1 MNYLSVQDLGKSYGV
16 QTLFK
21 GLNFGV
27 DQGQKVALVA
37 RNGSGKTTILR
48 ALAGLEPPDTGEIV
62 YRKGIQVAFL
72 KQESDFGDAKTV
84 FEAIYESENPILLA
98 IRAYEAALLNPDD
111 TNIFQKAFDQMDR
124 MEAWDYEVK
133 VKTIL
138 SKLKLDD
145 LQQEVSILSG
155 GQRKRL
161 SLAKILIDQ
170 PDFLILDEP
179 TNHLD
184 LEMIE
189 WLQEYLSKEQ
199 ITLFIVT
206 HDRYFLDAICNEIL
220 ELEEGTLYRY
230 KGNYTYYLEKK
241 EERQAILQTNIDK
254 AKNLYSKELEWMRRQ
269 PKARG
274 TKSKARIESFYDV
287 EKSAKKKIKN
297 DKIQLEVQ
305 MTRLGSKILELHKV
319 SKAYGDLKILDQF
332 TYTFKKRDRVGIVGK
347 NGVGKTTVLN
357 MLTGTESIDAGKI
370 VVGDTVEIGYYT
382 QKGMKM
388 DEGKRVIEIVRDI
401 AEYIPLVGGR
411 KMTAA
416 QLLERFLFS
425 KDAQW
430 KHVSVLSGGEK
441 KRLYLLTILMK
452 NPNFLILDEPTND
465 LDLITLKV
473 LEEFLEEFEG
483 CIITVSHDR
492 YFMDRLVDHLFIF
505 EGEGQVRDFP
515 GNYTDYRVNISND
528 ANLKQTKSKDKVI
541 VKNNVAEQKRKL
553 TYKEKKEY
561 DTIES
566 VIDTLEQEKTTIGAQ
581 FNDPDLNPEKM
592 KELGRRIKEIDD
604 EIAEKTDRWMELA
617 ELM

>member
-37 RNGSGKTTILR
+37 RNGTGKTTILR

-220 ELEEGTLYRY
+220 ELEEGDLYRY

-473 LEEFLEEFEG
+473 LEEFLDEFQG
-483 CIITVSHDR
+483 CMITVSHDR

-528 ANLKQTKSKDKVI
+528 AKLKQTKSKDKVI

-566 VIDTLEQEKTTIGAQ
+566 VIDALEQEKTIIGAQ

-592 KELGRRIKEIDD
+592 KELGKRIKEIDD

>member
-37 RNGSGKTTILR
+37 RNGTGKTTILR

-111 TNIFQKAFDQMDR
+111 TNIFQKVFDQMDR

-189 WLQEYLSKEQ
+189 WLQEYLSKEE

-220 ELEEGTLYRY
+220 ELEEGNLFRY

-241 EERQAILQTNIDK
+241 EERQAIFQTNIDK

-287 EKSAKKKIKN
+287 EKFAKKKIKN

-528 ANLKQTKSKDKVI
+528 AKLKKTKSKDKVI

-566 VIDTLEQEKTTIGAQ
+566 VIDALEQEKTIIGAQ

-592 KELGRRIKEIDD
+592 KELGKRIKKIDD

-617 ELM
+617 ELI

>member
-37 RNGSGKTTILR
+37 RNGTGKTTILR
-48 ALAGLEPPDTGEIV
+48 ALADLEPPDTGEIV

-220 ELEEGTLYRY
+220 ELEEGDLYRY

-528 ANLKQTKSKDKVI
+528 AKLKQRKLKDKVI

-561 DTIES
+561 DNIES
-566 VIDTLEQEKTTIGAQ
+566 VIDALEQEKTTIGAQ

-592 KELGRRIKEIDD
+592 KELGKRIKEIDD

-617 ELM
+617 ELI

>member
-1 MNYLSVQDLGKSYGV
+1 MNYLSVQNLGKSYGI

-21 GLNFGV
+21 GLSFGV

-37 RNGSGKTTILR
+37 RNGTGKTTILR
-48 ALAGLEPPDTGEIV
+48 ALAGVEPADTGEVV
-62 YRKGIQVAFL
+62 YRKGIQIAYL
-72 KQESDFGDAKTV
+72 EQDSDFGNAKTV
-84 FEAIYESENPILLA
+84 FEAIYESENPMLLA
-98 IRAYEAALLNPDD
+98 IRAYEAALLKTDD
-111 TNIFQKAFDQMDR
+111 TKAFQAAFDQMDR

-138 SKLKLDD
+138 SKLKLEDV
-145 LQQEVSILSG
+145 QQEVSILSG

-161 SLAKILIDQ
+161 SLAKILIEQ

-184 LEMIE
+184 LPMIE

-220 ELEEGTLYRY
+220 ELEGGDLFRY
-230 KGNYTYYLEKK
+230 KGNYKYYLEKK
-241 EERQAILQTNIDK
+241 EERQLVLQTNIDK
-254 AKNLYSKELEWMRRQ
+254 AKNLYTKELEWMRRQ

-274 TKSKARIESFYDV
+274 TKSKARIDGFYEV
-287 EKSAKKKIKN
+287 KKVAKQKIKN
-297 DKIQLEVQ
+297 EQIQLEVQ

-319 SKAYGDLKILDQF
+319 SKSYSQLQILNQF

-347 NGVGKTTVLN
+347 NGVGKTTLLN
-357 MLTGTESIDAGKI
+357 MLTGAESIDAGKI
-370 VVGDTVEIGYYT
+370 VIGDTVVMGYYT
-382 QKGMKM
+382 QSGMKM

-411 KMTAA
+411 KLTAA

-430 KHVSVLSGGEK
+430 KYVSVLSGGEK
-441 KRLYLLTILMK
+441 KRLYLLTVLMK

-473 LEEFLEEFEG
+473 LEDFLDEFQG
-483 CIITVSHDR
+483 CVITVSHDR
-492 YFMDRLVDHLFIF
+492 YFMDRLVDHLFVF
-505 EGEGQVRDFP
+505 EGDGVVKDFP
-515 GNYTDYRVNISND
+515 GNYTDYRWQQS
-528 ANLKQTKSKDKVI
+528 KEGKSKELKAKEKAVQEERT
-541 VKNNVAEQKRKL
+541 VQEKRKL
-553 TYKEKKEY
+553 TYLEKKEY
-561 DTIES
+561 DSIES
-566 VIDTLEQEKTTIGAQ
+566 QIDALDQEKVTIGEQ
-581 FNDPDLNPEKM
+581 FNSSNLDPEKV
-592 KELGRRIKEIDD
+592 KVLGMRVKEIDE
-604 EIAEKTDRWMELA
+604 EIAEKTERWMELD
-617 ELM
+617 ELT

>member
-37 RNGSGKTTILR
+37 RNGTGKTTILR
-48 ALAGLEPPDTGEIV
+48 ALAGMEPPDTGEIV

-72 KQESDFGDAKTV
+72 KQESDFGEAKTV

-111 TNIFQKAFDQMDR
+111 TNIFQKAFDQMDLL
-124 MEAWDYEVK
+124 EAWDYEVK

-206 HDRYFLDAICNEIL
+206 HDRYFLDAVCNEIL
-220 ELEEGTLYRY
+220 ELEEGDLYRY
-230 KGNYTYYLEKK
+230 KGSYTYYLEKK

-430 KHVSVLSGGEK
+430 KYVSVLSGGEK
-441 KRLYLLTILMK
+441 RRLYLLTILMK

-473 LEEFLEEFEG
+473 LEDFLDEFEG
-483 CIITVSHDR
+483 CMITVSHDR

-515 GNYTDYRVNISND
+515 GNYTDYRSYISQAD
-528 ANLKQTKSKDKVI
+528 KLKQTKPKNKVVKDKVT
-541 VKNNVAEQKRKL
+541 KGKRKL
-553 TYKEKKEY
+553 TYNERKEY

-566 VIDTLEQEKTTIGAQ
+566 VIDALEHEKTSIGSR

-592 KELGRRIKEIDD
+592 KELGKRIKEIDD

>member
-21 GLNFGV
+21 GLSFGV

-37 RNGSGKTTILR
+37 RNGKGKTTILR

-220 ELEEGTLYRY
+220 ELEEGDLYRY

-274 TKSKARIESFYDV
+274 TKSKARIESFYDL

-305 MTRLGSKILELHKV
+305 MTRLGSKIIEMHKV
-319 SKAYGDLKILDQF
+319 SKAYGDLNILDQF
-332 TYTFKKRDRVGIVGK
+332 SYAFKKRDRVGIIGK

-515 GNYTDYRVNISND
+515 GNYTDYRTYISAD
-528 ANLKQTKSKDKVI
+528 DKLKQTRVKDKD
-541 VKNNVAEQKRKL
+541 VKDKFIERKRKL
-553 TYKEKKEY
+553 TYNEKKEY

-566 VIDTLEQEKTTIGAQ
+566 LIVALEQEKRTIEVQ
-581 FNDPDLNPEKM
+581 FNDPDLNPEKI
-592 KELGRRIKEIDD
+592 KELSMRIKEIDD
-604 EIAEKTDRWMELA
+604 VIADKTARWMELA
-617 ELM
+617 ELI

>member
-1 MNYLSVQDLGKSYGV
+1 MNYLSVQDLGKSYGI

-21 GLNFGV
+21 GLSFGI

-37 RNGSGKTTILR
+37 RNGTGKTTILR
-48 ALAGLEPPDTGEIV
+48 ALAGVESADTGEIV
-62 YRKGIQVAFL
+62 YRKGVRVAFL
-72 KQESDFGDAKTV
+72 QQESNFGDAKTV
-84 FEAIYESENPILLA
+84 FEAIYESENPMLLA
-98 IRAYEAALLNPDD
+98 IRSYEAALLNPED
-111 TNIFQKAFDQMDR
+111 TIVFQKAFDQMDQL
-124 MEAWDYEVK
+124 EAWDYEVK

-145 LQQEVSILSG
+145 LKQEVSVLSG

-161 SLAKILIDQ
+161 SLAKILIEQ

-199 ITLFIVT
+199 VTLFIVT
-206 HDRYFLDAICNEIL
+206 HDRYFLDAICDEIL
-220 ELEEGTLYRY
+220 ELEEGDLFRY

-241 EERQAILQTNIDK
+241 EERQSILQTNIDK

-274 TKSKARIESFYDV
+274 VKSKARVESFYEV
-287 EKSAKKKIKN
+287 EKSAKKRIKN
-297 DKIQLEVQ
+297 DKVQLEVQ
-305 MTRLGSKILELHKV
+305 MTRLGSKIMELHKV
-319 SKAYGDLKILDQF
+319 SKSYGDLKILDQF
-332 TYTFKKRDRVGIVGK
+332 TYTFKKRDRIGIVGK

-357 MLTGTESIDAGKI
+357 MLTGLEKNDAGKI
-370 VVGDTVEIGYYT
+370 VVGDTVVVGYYT
-382 QKGMKM
+382 QSGMMM

-401 AEYIPLVGGR
+401 AEYIPLIGGR

-473 LEEFLEEFEG
+473 LEDFLDEFQG
-483 CIITVSHDR
+483 CMITVSHDR
-492 YFMDRLVDHLFIF
+492 YFMDRLVDHLFVF
-505 EGEGQVRDFP
+505 EGEGKVKDFP
-515 GNYTDYRVNISND
+515 GNYTDYRSQVSSD
-528 ANLKQTKSKDKVI
+528 GKLKQ
-541 VKNNVAEQKRKL
+541 VKPKQKEVVAEKVSVEKRKL
-553 TYKEKKEY
+553 TYNEKKEY
-561 DTIES
+561 DTIEL
-566 VIDTLEQEKTTIGAQ
+566 IIANLEEEKASISEQ
-581 FNDPDLNPEKM
+581 FNHLDVDAEKV
-592 KELGRRIKEIDD
+592 KALGIRIKEIDD
-604 EIAEKTDRWMELA
+604 EIADKTDRWMQLA
-617 ELM
+617 ELI

>member
-21 GLNFGV
+21 GLNFGI

-37 RNGSGKTTILR
+37 RNGTGKTTILR

-220 ELEEGTLYRY
+220 ELEEGDLYRY

-241 EERQAILQTNIDK
+241 EESQAILQTNIDK

-515 GNYTDYRVNISND
+515 GNYTDYRANISND
-528 ANLKQTKSKDKVI
+528 AKLKQTKSKDKVI

-566 VIDTLEQEKTTIGAQ
+566 VIDALEQEKTTIGAQ

-592 KELGRRIKEIDD
+592 KELGKRIKEIDD

>member
-21 GLNFGV
+21 GLNFGI

-37 RNGSGKTTILR
+37 RNGTGKTTILR

-220 ELEEGTLYRY
+220 ELEEGNLYRY

-241 EERQAILQTNIDK
+241 EERQAIFQTNIDK

-515 GNYTDYRVNISND
+515 GNYTDYRANISND
-528 ANLKQTKSKDKVI
+528 TKLKQTKSKDKVI

-566 VIDTLEQEKTTIGAQ
+566 VIDALEQEKTIIGAQ

-592 KELGRRIKEIDD
+592 KELGKRIKEIDD

>member
-1 MNYLSVQDLGKSYGV
+1 MNYLSVQDLGKSYGI

-21 GLNFGV
+21 GLNFGI

-37 RNGSGKTTILR
+37 RNGTGKTTILR
-48 ALAGLEPPDTGEIV
+48 ALAGVEPADTGEIV
-62 YRKGIQVAFL
+62 YRKGIQIAFL
-72 KQESDFGDAKTV
+72 QQESDFGDAKTV
-84 FEAIYESENPILLA
+84 FEAIYESENPMLLA
-98 IRAYEAALLNPDD
+98 IRAYEAALLNPDN
-111 TNIFQKAFDQMDR
+111 TKVFQRAFDQMDQL
-124 MEAWDYEVK
+124 EAWDYEVK

-145 LQQEVSILSG
+145 LKQDVSVLSG

-161 SLAKILIDQ
+161 ALAKILIDQ

-199 ITLFIVT
+199 VTLFIVT

-220 ELEEGTLYRY
+220 ELEEGELFRY

-241 EERQAILQTNIDK
+241 QERQAVLQTNIDK

-274 TKSKARIESFYDV
+274 TKSKARIESFYGV
-287 EKSAKKKIKN
+287 EKSAKKRIKN
-297 DKIQLEVQ
+297 DKVQLEVQ

-319 SKAYGDLKILDQF
+319 SKAYGDLNILDQF
-332 TYTFKKRDRVGIVGK
+332 TYTFKKRDRIGIVGK

-370 VVGDTVEIGYYT
+370 VVGDTVVIGYYT
-382 QKGMKM
+382 QSGMKM

-401 AEYIPLVGGR
+401 AEYIPLIGGR

-473 LEEFLEEFEG
+473 LEDFLDEFEG
-483 CIITVSHDR
+483 CMITVSHDR
-492 YFMDRLVDHLFIF
+492 YFMDRLVDHLFVF
-505 EGEGQVRDFP
+505 EGEGQVKDFP
-515 GNYTDYRVNISND
+515 GNYTDYR
-528 ANLKQTKSKDKVI
+528 ANVSADGKLKQTKSKEKVVVKEKI
-541 VKNNVAEQKRKL
+541 VKEKRKL
-553 TYKEKKEY
+553 TYNEKKEY

-566 VIDTLEQEKTTIGAQ
+566 VIDALEQEKATIGVQ
-581 FNDPDLNPEKM
+581 FNDPDIDAEKM
-592 KELGRRIKEIDD
+592 KDLGLRLKALDD
-604 EIAEKTDRWMELA
+604 EIANKTDRWMELA
-617 ELM
+617 ELI

>member
-21 GLNFGV
+21 GLNFGI

-48 ALAGLEPPDTGEIV
+48 ALAGVEPADTGEIV

-84 FEAIYESENPILLA
+84 FEAIYESENPIILA

-111 TNIFQKAFDQMDR
+111 TDAFQKAFDQMDR

-138 SKLKLDD
+138 FKLKLED
-145 LQQEVSILSG
+145 LKQEVSILSG

-220 ELEEGTLYRY
+220 ELEEGELYRY

-515 GNYTDYRVNISND
+515 GNYTDYRTHISTD
-528 ANLKQTKSKDKVI
+528 DKLKQTKAKDKD
-541 VKNNVAEQKRKL
+541 VKDKFTEGKRKL
-553 TYKEKKEY
+553 TYNERKEY

-566 VIDTLEQEKTTIGAQ
+566 VIDALEQEKTSIGSR

-592 KELGRRIKEIDD
+592 KELGKRIKEIDD
-604 EIAEKTDRWMELA
+604 EISEKTDRWMELA

>member
-1 MNYLSVQDLGKSYGV
+1 MNYLSVQGLGKSFGI

-37 RNGSGKTTILR
+37 RNGTGKTTILK

-72 KQESDFGDAKTV
+72 KQESDFGNAKTV
-84 FEAIYESENPILLA
+84 SEAIYESENPMLLA

-111 TNIFQKAFDQMDR
+111 TNAFQKAFDQMDR

-145 LQQEVSILSG
+145 LKQEVSVLSG

-220 ELEEGTLYRY
+220 ELEEGDLYRY

-241 EERQAILQTNIDK
+241 EEHQAILQTNIDK

-287 EKSAKKKIKN
+287 EKSAKKRIKN
-297 DKIQLEVQ
+297 DKIKLEVQ
-305 MTRLGSKILELHKV
+305 MTRLGSKIIELHKV

-357 MLTGTESIDAGKI
+357 MLTGTEPIDAGKI
-370 VVGDTVEIGYYT
+370 VVGDTVVIGYYT

-473 LEEFLEEFEG
+473 LEDFLDEFEG
-483 CIITVSHDR
+483 CMITVSHDR
-492 YFMDRLVDHLFIF
+492 YFMDRLVDHLFVF
-505 EGEGQVRDFP
+505 EGEGQVKDFP
-515 GNYTDYRVNISND
+515 GNYTDYR
-528 ANLKQTKSKDKVI
+528 ANFSANGKIKQTKLHDKVV
-541 VKNNVAEQKRKL
+541 VKEKIPDEKRKL
-553 TYKEKKEY
+553 TYNEKKEY

-566 VIDTLEQEKTTIGAQ
+566 VIDALEQEKTTIGVQ
-581 FNDPDLNPEKM
+581 FNNPDLNPEKM
-592 KELGRRIKEIDD
+592 KELGIRIKEIDD
-604 EIAEKTDRWMELA
+604 EIADKTARWMELA
-617 ELM
+617 ELI

>member
-1 MNYLSVQDLGKSYGV
+1 MNYLSVQDLGKSYGI

-21 GLNFGV
+21 GLNFGI

-37 RNGSGKTTILR
+37 RNGTGKTTILR
-48 ALAGLEPPDTGEIV
+48 ALAGVESADTGEIV

-72 KQESDFGDAKTV
+72 KQESDFGNSKTV

-98 IRAYEAALLNPDD
+98 IRAYEAALLKPDD
-111 TNIFQKAFDQMDR
+111 TNVFQKAFDQMDR

-145 LQQEVSILSG
+145 LKQEVSILSG

-220 ELEEGTLYRY
+220 ELEEGELFRY

-241 EERQAILQTNIDK
+241 QERQAILQTNIDK

-274 TKSKARIESFYDV
+274 TKSKARIESFYGV
-287 EKSAKKKIKN
+287 EKSAKKRIKN
-297 DKIQLEVQ
+297 DKVQLEVQ

-357 MLTGTESIDAGKI
+357 MLTGSESIDAGKI
-370 VVGDTVEIGYYT
+370 VLGDTVVIGYYT

-473 LEEFLEEFEG
+473 LEDFLDEFEG
-483 CIITVSHDR
+483 CMITVSHDR

-505 EGEGQVRDFP
+505 EGEGHVKDFP
-515 GNYTDYRVNISND
+515 GNYTDYRSNVSSD
-528 ANLKQTKSKDKVI
+528 GKLKQTKSKDKVV
-541 VKNNVAEQKRKL
+541 VKNKVAEQKRKL
-553 TYKEKKEY
+553 TYNEKKEY

-566 VIDTLEQEKTTIGAQ
+566 VIDALEQEKTTIGVQ

-592 KELGRRIKEIDD
+592 KELGKRIKEIDD

>member
-21 GLNFGV
+21 GLNFGI

-37 RNGSGKTTILR
+37 RNGAGKTTILR
-48 ALAGLEPPDTGEIV
+48 ALAGVEPADTGEIV

-72 KQESDFGDAKTV
+72 KQESDFGDAETV
-84 FEAIYESENPILLA
+84 FEAIYESQNPILLA

-111 TNIFQKAFDQMDR
+111 TDTFQKAFDQMDR

-145 LQQEVSILSG
+145 LNQEVSILSG

-189 WLQEYLSKEQ
+189 WLQEYFSKEQ

-220 ELEEGTLYRY
+220 ELEEGDLYRY

-254 AKNLYSKELEWMRRQ
+254 VKNLYSKELEWMRRQ

-319 SKAYGDLKILDQF
+319 SKAYGDLKILNQF
-332 TYTFKKRDRVGIVGK
+332 TYTFTKRDRVGIIGK

-388 DEGKRVIEIVRDI
+388 DEGKRVIEIVREI

-411 KMTAA
+411 KMTAV

-515 GNYTDYRVNISND
+515 GNYTDYRSHISTD
-528 ANLKQTKSKDKVI
+528 YKLKQTKAKDKDVRD
-541 VKNNVAEQKRKL
+541 KFTEGKRKL
-553 TYKEKKEY
+553 TYNEKKEY
-561 DTIES
+561 DTIELL
-566 VIDTLEQEKTTIGAQ
+566 IDALEQEKRTIGVQ
-581 FNDPDLNPEKM
+581 FNDSDLNPEKI
-592 KELGRRIKEIDD
+592 KELSMRIKEIDD
-604 EIAEKTDRWMELA
+604 EIADKTARWMELA
-617 ELM
+617 ELI

>member
-37 RNGSGKTTILR
+37 RNGTGKTTILR

-84 FEAIYESENPILLA
+84 FEAIYESENTILLA

-111 TNIFQKAFDQMDR
+111 TDVFQKAFDQMDR

-138 SKLKLDD
+138 FKLKLDD
-145 LQQEVSILSG
+145 LKQEVSILSG

-220 ELEEGTLYRY
+220 ELEEGDLYRY

-241 EERQAILQTNIDK
+241 EERQDILQTNIDK
-254 AKNLYSKELEWMRRQ
+254 AKNLFSKELEWMRRQ

-473 LEEFLEEFEG
+473 LEDFLGEFEG
-483 CIITVSHDR
+483 CMITVSHDR

-505 EGEGQVRDFP
+505 EGEGQVKDFP
-515 GNYTDYRVNISND
+515 GNYTDYRANVSND
-528 ANLKQTKSKDKVI
+528 GKLKQIKSKDKVV
-541 VKNNVAEQKRKL
+541 VKNKVAEEKRKL
-553 TYKEKKEY
+553 TYNEKKEY

-566 VIDTLEQEKTTIGAQ
+566 VIEVLEQEKTTIGVQ

-592 KELGRRIKEIDD
+592 KELGKRIKEIDD

>member
-1 MNYLSVQDLGKSYGV
+1 MNYLSVQDLGKSYGI

-21 GLNFGV
+21 GLNFGI

-37 RNGSGKTTILR
+37 RNGTGKTTILR
-48 ALAGLEPPDTGEIV
+48 ALAGVDPADTGEIV
-62 YRKGIQVAFL
+62 YRKGIKVAFL
-72 KQESDFGDAKTV
+72 KQESDFGNAKTV

-111 TNIFQKAFDQMDR
+111 TNVFQKAFDQMDR

-145 LQQEVSILSG
+145 LKQEVSILSG
-155 GQRKRL
+155 GQRKRI

-220 ELEEGTLYRY
+220 ELEEGELFRY

-241 EERQAILQTNIDK
+241 QERQAILQTNIDK

-274 TKSKARIESFYDV
+274 TKSKARIESFYGV
-287 EKSAKKKIKN
+287 EKSAKKRIKN
-297 DKIQLEVQ
+297 DKVQLEVQ

-357 MLTGTESIDAGKI
+357 MLTGTESVDAGKI
-370 VVGDTVEIGYYT
+370 VLGDTVVIGYYT

-473 LEEFLEEFEG
+473 LEDFLDEFEG
-483 CIITVSHDR
+483 CMITVSHDR

-505 EGEGQVRDFP
+505 EGEGHVKDFP
-515 GNYTDYRVNISND
+515 GNYTDYRSNVSTD
-528 ANLKQTKSKDKVI
+528 GKLKQTKSKDKVV
-541 VKNNVAEQKRKL
+541 VKNKVPEEKRKL
-553 TYKEKKEY
+553 TYNEKKEY

-566 VIDTLEQEKTTIGAQ
+566 VIDALEQEKTTIGVQ

-592 KELGRRIKEIDD
+592 KELGKRIKEIDD
-604 EIAEKTDRWMELA
+604 EIAEKTDRWVELA

>member
-21 GLNFGV
+21 SLNFGI

-48 ALAGLEPPDTGEIV
+48 ALAGVEPADTGEIV

-72 KQESDFGDAKTV
+72 KQESDFGDVKTV
-84 FEAIYESENPILLA
+84 FEAIYESENPIILA

-111 TNIFQKAFDQMDR
+111 TDAFQKAFDQMDR

-138 SKLKLDD
+138 FKLKLDD

-220 ELEEGTLYRY
+220 ELEEGDLYRY

-287 EKSAKKKIKN
+287 KKSAKKKIKN

-332 TYTFKKRDRVGIVGK
+332 TYTFTKRDRVGIIGK

-370 VVGDTVEIGYYT
+370 VVGDTVEIG
-382 QKGMKM
+382 
-388 DEGKRVIEIVRDI
+388 
-401 AEYIPLVGGR
+401 
-411 KMTAA
+411 
-416 QLLERFLFS
+416 
-425 KDAQW
+425 
-430 KHVSVLSGGEK
+430 
-441 KRLYLLTILMK
+441 
-452 NPNFLILDEPTND
+452 
-465 LDLITLKV
+465 
-473 LEEFLEEFEG
+473 
-483 CIITVSHDR
+483 
-492 YFMDRLVDHLFIF
+492 
-505 EGEGQVRDFP
+505 
-515 GNYTDYRVNISND
+515 
-528 ANLKQTKSKDKVI
+528 
-541 VKNNVAEQKRKL
+541 
-553 TYKEKKEY
+553 
-561 DTIES
+561 
-566 VIDTLEQEKTTIGAQ
+566 
-581 FNDPDLNPEKM
+581 
-592 KELGRRIKEIDD
+592 
-604 EIAEKTDRWMELA
+604 
-617 ELM
+617 

>member
-48 ALAGLEPPDTGEIV
+48 ALAGIEPPDTGEIV

-111 TNIFQKAFDQMDR
+111 TNIFQKAFDQMVR

-220 ELEEGTLYRY
+220 ELEEGDLYRY

-305 MTRLGSKILELHKV
+305 MTRLGSKILEMHKV
-319 SKAYGDLKILDQF
+319 SKAYGNLKILDQF

-473 LEEFLEEFEG
+473 LEDFLDEFEG
-483 CIITVSHDR
+483 CMITVSHDR

-515 GNYTDYRVNISND
+515 GNYTDYRSYISQAD
-528 ANLKQTKSKDKVI
+528 KLKQTKPKNKVVKDKVT
-541 VKNNVAEQKRKL
+541 KGKRKL
-553 TYKEKKEY
+553 TYNERKEY

-566 VIDTLEQEKTTIGAQ
+566 VIDALEHEKTSIGSR

-592 KELGRRIKEIDD
+592 KELGKRIKEIDD

>member
-1 MNYLSVQDLGKSYGV
+1 MNYLSVQDLSKSYGV

-37 RNGSGKTTILR
+37 RNGTGKTTILR
-48 ALAGLEPPDTGEIV
+48 ALAGMEPPDTGEIV

-220 ELEEGTLYRY
+220 ELDEGDLYRY

-473 LEEFLEEFEG
+473 LEDFLDEFEG
-483 CIITVSHDR
+483 CMITVSHDR

-505 EGEGQVRDFP
+505 EGDGQVRDFP
-515 GNYTDYRVNISND
+515 GNYTDYRSHISQAD
-528 ANLKQTKSKDKVI
+528 KLKQTKPKDKV
-541 VKNNVAEQKRKL
+541 VKDKVTKGKRKL
-553 TYKEKKEY
+553 TYNEKKEY
-561 DTIES
+561 DTIEL
-566 VIDTLEQEKTTIGAQ
+566 VIDALEQEKTSIGSQ

-592 KELGRRIKEIDD
+592 KELGKRIKEIDD
-604 EIAEKTDRWMELA
+604 EIAEKTDRWMQLA

>member
-37 RNGSGKTTILR
+37 RNGTGKTTILR
-48 ALAGLEPPDTGEIV
+48 VLAGLEPPDTGEIV

-111 TNIFQKAFDQMDR
+111 TNIFQKAFDQIDR

-138 SKLKLDD
+138 SKLKLDN

-220 ELEEGTLYRY
+220 ELEEGNLYRY

-401 AEYIPLVGGR
+401 ADYIPLVGGR

-528 ANLKQTKSKDKVI
+528 AKLKQTKSKDKVI

-566 VIDTLEQEKTTIGAQ
+566 VIDALEQEKTIIGAQ

-592 KELGRRIKEIDD
+592 KELGKRIKEIDD

>member
-37 RNGSGKTTILR
+37 RNGTGKTTILR

-220 ELEEGTLYRY
+220 ELEEGDLYRY

-401 AEYIPLVGGR
+401 ADYIPLVGGR

-528 ANLKQTKSKDKVI
+528 VKLKQTKSKDKVI

-566 VIDTLEQEKTTIGAQ
+566 VIDALEQEKTIIGAQ

-592 KELGRRIKEIDD
+592 KELGKRIKEIDD

>member
-1 MNYLSVQDLGKSYGV
+1 MNYLSVQDLGKSYGI

-37 RNGSGKTTILR
+37 RNGTGKTTILR
-48 ALAGLEPPDTGEIV
+48 ALAGVEPADTGEIV

-111 TNIFQKAFDQMDR
+111 SNVFQKAFDQMDR

-138 SKLKLDD
+138 SKLKLDN
-145 LQQEVSILSG
+145 LKQEVSILSG

-220 ELEEGTLYRY
+220 ELEEGELFRY

-241 EERQAILQTNIDK
+241 QERQAILQTNIDK

-274 TKSKARIESFYDV
+274 TKSKARIESFYGV
-287 EKSAKKKIKN
+287 EKSAKKRIKN
-297 DKIQLEVQ
+297 DKVQLEVQ

-370 VVGDTVEIGYYT
+370 VLGDTVVIGYYT

-473 LEEFLEEFEG
+473 LEDFLDEFEG
-483 CIITVSHDR
+483 CMITVSHDR

-505 EGEGQVRDFP
+505 EGEGQVKDFP
-515 GNYTDYRVNISND
+515 GNYTDYRANVSND
-528 ANLKQTKSKDKVI
+528 GKLKQTKSKDKVV
-541 VKNNVAEQKRKL
+541 VKNKVAEEKRKL
-553 TYKEKKEY
+553 TYNEKKEY

-566 VIDTLEQEKTTIGAQ
+566 VIDALEQEKTTIGVQ

-592 KELGRRIKEIDD
+592 KELGKRIKEIDD

>member
-21 GLNFGV
+21 GLNFGI

-37 RNGSGKTTILR
+37 RNGTGKTTILR

-220 ELEEGTLYRY
+220 ELEEG
-230 KGNYTYYLEKK
+230 
-241 EERQAILQTNIDK
+241 
-254 AKNLYSKELEWMRRQ
+254 
-269 PKARG
+269 
-274 TKSKARIESFYDV
+274 ESLP
-287 EKSAKKKIKN
+287 
-297 DKIQLEVQ
+297 IQRE
-305 MTRLGSKILELHKV
+305 
-319 SKAYGDLKILDQF
+319 
-332 TYTFKKRDRVGIVGK
+332 
-347 NGVGKTTVLN
+347 
-357 MLTGTESIDAGKI
+357 
-370 VVGDTVEIGYYT
+370 
-382 QKGMKM
+382 
-388 DEGKRVIEIVRDI
+388 
-401 AEYIPLVGGR
+401 
-411 KMTAA
+411 
-416 QLLERFLFS
+416 
-425 KDAQW
+425 
-430 KHVSVLSGGEK
+430 
-441 KRLYLLTILMK
+441 LYLLFRKERRTSGYI
-452 NPNFLILDEPTND
+452 
-465 LDLITLKV
+465 
-473 LEEFLEEFEG
+473 
-483 CIITVSHDR
+483 
-492 YFMDRLVDHLFIF
+492 
-505 EGEGQVRDFP
+505 
-515 GNYTDYRVNISND
+515 
-528 ANLKQTKSKDKVI
+528 AN
-541 VKNNVAEQKRKL
+541 
-553 TYKEKKEY
+553 EY
-561 DTIES
+561 
-566 VIDTLEQEKTTIGAQ
+566 
-581 FNDPDLNPEKM
+581 
-592 KELGRRIKEIDD
+592 
-604 EIAEKTDRWMELA
+604 
-617 ELM
+617 

>member
-1 MNYLSVQDLGKSYGV
+1 MNYLSVQNLGKSYGI

-21 GLNFGV
+21 GLSFGV

-37 RNGSGKTTILR
+37 RNGTGKTTILR
-48 ALAGLEPPDTGEIV
+48 ALAGVEPADTGEVV
-62 YRKGIQVAFL
+62 YRKGIQIAYL
-72 KQESDFGDAKTV
+72 EQDSDFGNAKTV
-84 FEAIYESENPILLA
+84 FEAIYESENPMLLA
-98 IRAYEAALLNPDD
+98 IRAYEAALLKTDD
-111 TNIFQKAFDQMDR
+111 TKAFQAAFDQMDR

-138 SKLKLDD
+138 SKLKLEDV
-145 LQQEVSILSG
+145 QQEVSILSG

-161 SLAKILIDQ
+161 SLAKILIEQ

-184 LEMIE
+184 LPMIE

-220 ELEEGTLYRY
+220 ELEGGDLFRY
-230 KGNYTYYLEKK
+230 KGNYKYYLEKK
-241 EERQAILQTNIDK
+241 EERQLVLQTNIDK
-254 AKNLYSKELEWMRRQ
+254 AKNLYTKELEWMRRQ

-274 TKSKARIESFYDV
+274 TKSKARIDGFYEV
-287 EKSAKKKIKN
+287 KKVAKQKIKN
-297 DKIQLEVQ
+297 EQIQLEVQ

-319 SKAYGDLKILDQF
+319 SKSYSQLQILNQF

-347 NGVGKTTVLN
+347 NGVGKTTLLN
-357 MLTGTESIDAGKI
+357 MLTGAESIDAGKI
-370 VVGDTVEIGYYT
+370 VIGDTVVMGYYT
-382 QKGMKM
+382 QSGMKM

-411 KMTAA
+411 KLTAA

-430 KHVSVLSGGEK
+430 KYVSVLSGGEK
-441 KRLYLLTILMK
+441 KRLYLLTVLMK

-473 LEEFLEEFEG
+473 LEDFLDEFQG
-483 CIITVSHDR
+483 CVITVSHDR
-492 YFMDRLVDHLFIF
+492 YFMDRLVDHLFVF
-505 EGEGQVRDFP
+505 EGDGVVKDFP
-515 GNYTDYRVNISND
+515 GNYTDYRWQQS
-528 ANLKQTKSKDKVI
+528 KEGKSKELKAKEKAVQEERT
-541 VKNNVAEQKRKL
+541 VQEKRKL
-553 TYKEKKEY
+553 TYLEKKEY
-561 DTIES
+561 DSIES
-566 VIDTLEQEKTTIGAQ
+566 QIDALEQEKVTIGEQ
-581 FNDPDLNPEKM
+581 FNSSNLDPEKV
-592 KELGRRIKEIDD
+592 KVLGMRVKEIDE
-604 EIAEKTDRWMELA
+604 EIAEKTERWMELD
-617 ELM
+617 ELT